1 MNAQLSLR
9 KLLTIVC
16 EADLE
21 TLVVRDLKTL
31 GARGYTITDA
41 RGCTTTQDVTVDTQ
55 APQYGITIDSISEDT
70 GQSGSDFITMDT
82 TLTMYMKANAST
94 AKRMACGATWPP
106 MRTL

>member
-21 TLVVRDLKTL
+21 TLVVRDLKAL

-41 RGCTTTQDVTVDTQ
+41 RGDGAHGARDAAWPSSANIRIEVLCTEQTASDIVEHLKNRYYANYGMVTFLLDVQVHRPDK
-55 APQYGITIDSISEDT
+55 
-70 GQSGSDFITMDT
+70 F
-82 TLTMYMKANAST
+82 
-94 AKRMACGATWPP
+94 
-106 MRTL
+106 

>member
-21 TLVVRDLKTL
+21 TLVLRDLKAL

-41 RGCTTTQDVTVDTQ
+41 RGDGTHGERDAAWPSSANIRIEVLCTEQTASQIVEHLQNRYYANYGMVTFLLDVQVLR
-55 APQYGITIDSISEDT
+55 PEK
-70 GQSGSDFITMDT
+70 F
-82 TLTMYMKANAST
+82 
-94 AKRMACGATWPP
+94 
-106 MRTL
+106 